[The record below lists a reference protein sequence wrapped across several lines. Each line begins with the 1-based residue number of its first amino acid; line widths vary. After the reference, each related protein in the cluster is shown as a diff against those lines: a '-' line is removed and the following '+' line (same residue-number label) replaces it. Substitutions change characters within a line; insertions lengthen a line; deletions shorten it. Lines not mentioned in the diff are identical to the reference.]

1 MNDVNVPLLAY
12 VFVSIT
18 SLVLAYV
25 TYNDETANNS
35 DNKNAI
41 SNLSEEPKPAEQT
54 SMLPNFMQ
62 STDEKQLEQPKE
74 QPSMLPNFMQSTEE
88 KPSQQPTTTEQ
99 PSMLPNFMQSSDQKP
114 PEQQKVG
121 GKSKKKRLKSKK
133 SKSKKSKKNI

>member
-12 VFVSIT
+12 IFVSIT

-25 TYNDETANNS
+25 TYNDET
-35 DNKNAI
+35 DNKTDNNNAI
-41 SNLSEEPKPAEQT
+41 SKLSEQPKPTEQS

-62 STDEKQLEQPKE
+62 TTEDKQVEQPK
-74 QPSMLPNFMQSTEE
+74 
-88 KPSQQPTTTEQ
+88 EQ

-121 GKSKKKRLKSKK
+121 GKSKKKISKSNK
-133 SKSKKSKKNI
+133 SKSKRSKKNI

>member
-12 VFVSIT
+12 IFVSIT

-25 TYNDETANNS
+25 TYNDETDNSS

-41 SNLSEEPKPAEQT
+41 SNLSEQPKATEQS

-62 STDEKQLEQPKE
+62 STEEKQMEQPKEQPKE
-74 QPSMLPNFMQSTEE
+74 QPSMLPNFMQS
-88 KPSQQPTTTEQ
+88 S
-99 PSMLPNFMQSSDQKP
+99 NQKP

-121 GKSKKKRLKSKK
+121 GKSKKKMSKSKK
-133 SKSKKSKKNI
+133 SKSKRSKKNI